1 MDENNTNGFGNTD
14 DEYEDEGTTVLT
26 TPGVSAFANAQG
38 AGQSGDA
45 SDGQPHPSG
54 QPEQQNMYSG
64 FGQFQQP
71 EQQNQYGGFNQFQQ
85 PGQPE
90 QQNNQ
95 YGGFSQFQ
103 QPGQPEQQN
112 NQYGGFNQF
121 QQPGQPE
128 QQNNQYG
135 GFNQF
140 QQPGQPGQQ
149 NNQYGG
155 FNQFQQPG
163 QPEQQNNQYGG
174 FNQFQQPGQPE
185 QQNNQY
191 GGFNQSQQPGQPEQ
205 QNNQCGGF
213 NQFQQPGQQ
222 NNQYGGFN
230 QFQQPGQQNQYGQ
243 PGPQAG
249 VPQGADMKPGMK
261 LNKKLVAII
270 GGIVAVVIIVI
281 IVLVL
286 VLSGGKGQRSATKI
300 GDELAKAYE
309 NGDAD
314 AMIELMKDD
323 YYELYNETW
332 GDNFVEDQFN
342 EDVQDMKEEVGTVK
356 SIKIEDRSEEKY
368 EKDEIEDVNKTL
380 DRLNV
385 DMKVDDCLEIDM
397 DVEIKGSEDDA
408 DGKITYTVVKSGSKW
423 YLVDY
428 DLYVY

>member
-71 EQQNQYGGFNQFQQ
+71 GQPEQQNMYSGFGQFQQPEQQNQYGGFNQFQQ

-103 QPGQPEQQN
+103 QPGQPGQQN
-112 NQYGGFNQF
+112 NQYGGFNQS

-140 QQPGQPGQQ
+140 QQPGQQ
-149 NNQYGG
+149 NNQY
-155 FNQFQQPG
+155 
-163 QPEQQNNQYGG
+163 
-174 FNQFQQPGQPE
+174 
-185 QQNNQY
+185 
-191 GGFNQSQQPGQPEQ
+191 
-205 QNNQCGGF
+205 GGF

-286 VLSGGKGQRSATKI
+286 ALSGGKGQRSATKI

>member
-71 EQQNQYGGFNQFQQ
+71 
-85 PGQPE
+85 GQPE

-95 YGGFSQFQ
+95 YGGFIQFQ
-103 QPGQPEQQN
+103 QPG
-112 NQYGGFNQF
+112 
-121 QQPGQPE
+121 
-128 QQNNQYG
+128 
-135 GFNQF
+135 
-140 QQPGQPGQQ
+140 
-149 NNQYGG
+149 
-155 FNQFQQPG
+155 
-163 QPEQQNNQYGG
+163 
-174 FNQFQQPGQPE
+174 
-185 QQNNQY
+185 
-191 GGFNQSQQPGQPEQ
+191 
-205 QNNQCGGF
+205 
-213 NQFQQPGQQ
+213 QPGQQ

>member
-1 MDENNTNGFGNTD
+1 
-14 DEYEDEGTTVLT
+14 
-26 TPGVSAFANAQG
+26 
-38 AGQSGDA
+38 
-45 SDGQPHPSG
+45 
-54 QPEQQNMYSG
+54 
-64 FGQFQQP
+64 
-71 EQQNQYGGFNQFQQ
+71 
-85 PGQPE
+85 
-90 QQNNQ
+90 
-95 YGGFSQFQ
+95 
-103 QPGQPEQQN
+103 
-112 NQYGGFNQF
+112 
-121 QQPGQPE
+121 
-128 QQNNQYG
+128 
-135 GFNQF
+135 
-140 QQPGQPGQQ
+140 
-149 NNQYGG
+149 
-155 FNQFQQPG
+155 
-163 QPEQQNNQYGG
+163 
-174 FNQFQQPGQPE
+174 
-185 QQNNQY
+185 
-191 GGFNQSQQPGQPEQ
+191 
-205 QNNQCGGF
+205 
-213 NQFQQPGQQ
+213 
-222 NNQYGGFN
+222 
-230 QFQQPGQQNQYGQ
+230 
-243 PGPQAG
+243 
-249 VPQGADMKPGMK
+249 MKPGMK

-286 VLSGGKGQRSATKI
+286 ALSGGKGQRSATKI

-397 DVEIKGSEDDA
+397 DVEIEGSEDDA
-408 DGKITYTVVKSGSKW
+408 DGKITYTVVKSGSRW

>member
-95 YGGFSQFQ
+95 YGGF
-103 QPGQPEQQN
+103 
-112 NQYGGFNQF
+112 
-121 QQPGQPE
+121 
-128 QQNNQYG
+128 
-135 GFNQF
+135 
-140 QQPGQPGQQ
+140 
-149 NNQYGG
+149 
-155 FNQFQQPG
+155 
-163 QPEQQNNQYGG
+163 
-174 FNQFQQPGQPE
+174 
-185 QQNNQY
+185 
-191 GGFNQSQQPGQPEQ
+191 
-205 QNNQCGGF
+205 

-286 VLSGGKGQRSATKI
+286 ALSGGKGQRSATKI

-408 DGKITYTVVKSGSKW
+408 DGKITYTVVKSGSRW

>member
-54 QPEQQNMYSG
+54 QPEQQNMYGGFGQFQQPGQPEQQNMYSG

-90 QQNNQ
+90 QQNNK
-95 YGGFSQFQ
+95 YGGFNQFQ
-103 QPGQPEQQN
+103 QPGQPDQQN

-121 QQPGQPE
+121 QQPGQPD

-140 QQPGQPGQQ
+140 QQPGQPDQQ
-149 NNQYGG
+149 NNQY
-155 FNQFQQPG
+155 
-163 QPEQQNNQYGG
+163 
-174 FNQFQQPGQPE
+174 
-185 QQNNQY
+185 
-191 GGFNQSQQPGQPEQ
+191 
-205 QNNQCGGF
+205 GGF

-286 VLSGGKGQRSATKI
+286 ALSGGKGQRSATKI

-397 DVEIKGSEDDA
+397 DVEIEGSEDDA

>member
-54 QPEQQNMYSG
+54 QPEQQNMYGGFGQFQQPGQPEQQNMYSG

-95 YGGFSQFQ
+95 Y
-103 QPGQPEQQN
+103 
-112 NQYGGFNQF
+112 
-121 QQPGQPE
+121 
-128 QQNNQYG
+128 
-135 GFNQF
+135 
-140 QQPGQPGQQ
+140 
-149 NNQYGG
+149 
-155 FNQFQQPG
+155 
-163 QPEQQNNQYGG
+163 
-174 FNQFQQPGQPE
+174 
-185 QQNNQY
+185 
-191 GGFNQSQQPGQPEQ
+191 
-205 QNNQCGGF
+205 GGF

-286 VLSGGKGQRSATKI
+286 ALSGGKGQRSATKI

-332 GDNFVEDQFN
+332 GDNFVENQFN

-385 DMKVDDCLEIDM
+385 DMKVDNCLEIDM

-408 DGKITYTVVKSGSKW
+408 DGKITYTVVKSGSRW

>member
-38 AGQSGDA
+38 AGQNGDA
-45 SDGQPHPSG
+45 SDGQPHPSGQPEQQNMYGGFGQFQQPG

-103 QPGQPEQQN
+103 QPGQPDQQN

-121 QQPGQPE
+121 QQPGQPD

-140 QQPGQPGQQ
+140 QQPGQQGQQ

-163 QPEQQNNQYGG
+163 QPD
-174 FNQFQQPGQPE
+174 
-185 QQNNQY
+185 
-191 GGFNQSQQPGQPEQ
+191 
-205 QNNQCGGF
+205 
-213 NQFQQPGQQ
+213 QQ

-286 VLSGGKGQRSATKI
+286 ALSGGKGQRSATKI

>member
-54 QPEQQNMYSG
+54 QPEQQNMYGGFGQFQQPGQPEQQNMYSG

-95 YGGFSQFQ
+95 YGGF
-103 QPGQPEQQN
+103 
-112 NQYGGFNQF
+112 NQF
-121 QQPGQPE
+121 Q
-128 QQNNQYG
+128 
-135 GFNQF
+135 
-140 QQPGQPGQQ
+140 QPGQQ

-174 FNQFQQPGQPE
+174 FNQFQQPE

-191 GGFNQSQQPGQPEQ
+191 GGFNQFQQPGQPEQ
-205 QNNQCGGF
+205 QNNQYGGF

-286 VLSGGKGQRSATKI
+286 ALSGGKGQRSATKI

>member
-95 YGGFSQFQ
+95 YGGFNQFQ
-103 QPGQPEQQN
+103 QPGQPGQQN
-112 NQYGGFNQF
+112 NQYGGFNQS

-140 QQPGQPGQQ
+140 QQPGQPGQ
-149 NNQYGG
+149 
-155 FNQFQQPG
+155 
-163 QPEQQNNQYGG
+163 PEQQNNQYGG
-174 FNQFQQPGQPE
+174 FNQFQQPGQPGRPE

-191 GGFNQSQQPGQPEQ
+191 
-205 QNNQCGGF
+205 GGF

-286 VLSGGKGQRSATKI
+286 ALSGGKGQRSATKI

>member
-54 QPEQQNMYSG
+54 QPEQQNMYGG
-64 FGQFQQP
+64 FG
-71 EQQNQYGGFNQFQQ
+71 QFQQ

-90 QQNNQ
+90 
-95 YGGFSQFQ
+95 
-103 QPGQPEQQN
+103 
-112 NQYGGFNQF
+112 
-121 QQPGQPE
+121 
-128 QQNNQYG
+128 
-135 GFNQF
+135 
-140 QQPGQPGQQ
+140 
-149 NNQYGG
+149 
-155 FNQFQQPG
+155 
-163 QPEQQNNQYGG
+163 
-174 FNQFQQPGQPE
+174 
-185 QQNNQY
+185 
-191 GGFNQSQQPGQPEQ
+191 
-205 QNNQCGGF
+205 
-213 NQFQQPGQQ
+213 QQ

>member
-54 QPEQQNMYSG
+54 QPEQQNMYGGFGQFQQPGQPEQQNMYSG

-95 YGGFSQFQ
+95 YGGF
-103 QPGQPEQQN
+103 
-112 NQYGGFNQF
+112 NQF

-128 QQNNQYG
+128 
-135 GFNQF
+135 
-140 QQPGQPGQQ
+140 
-149 NNQYGG
+149 
-155 FNQFQQPG
+155 
-163 QPEQQNNQYGG
+163 
-174 FNQFQQPGQPE
+174 
-185 QQNNQY
+185 
-191 GGFNQSQQPGQPEQ
+191 
-205 QNNQCGGF
+205 
-213 NQFQQPGQQ
+213 QQ

-286 VLSGGKGQRSATKI
+286 ALSGGKGQRSATKI

-332 GDNFVEDQFN
+332 GDNFVENQFN

-408 DGKITYTVVKSGSKW
+408 DGKITYTVVKSGSRW

>member
-38 AGQSGDA
+38 AGQNGDA

-54 QPEQQNMYSG
+54 QPEQQNMYGG

-140 QQPGQPGQQ
+140 QQPG
-149 NNQYGG
+149 
-155 FNQFQQPG
+155 
-163 QPEQQNNQYGG
+163 
-174 FNQFQQPGQPE
+174 
-185 QQNNQY
+185 
-191 GGFNQSQQPGQPEQ
+191 
-205 QNNQCGGF
+205 
-213 NQFQQPGQQ
+213 QPGQQ

>member
-38 AGQSGDA
+38 AGQNGDA
-45 SDGQPHPSG
+45 SDGQPHPSGQSEQQNMYGGFGQFQQPG

-90 QQNNQ
+90 QQN
-95 YGGFSQFQ
+95 
-103 QPGQPEQQN
+103 
-112 NQYGGFNQF
+112 QYGGFNQF
-121 QQPGQPE
+121 QQPG
-128 QQNNQYG
+128 
-135 GFNQF
+135 
-140 QQPGQPGQQ
+140 
-149 NNQYGG
+149 
-155 FNQFQQPG
+155 
-163 QPEQQNNQYGG
+163 
-174 FNQFQQPGQPE
+174 
-185 QQNNQY
+185 
-191 GGFNQSQQPGQPEQ
+191 
-205 QNNQCGGF
+205 
-213 NQFQQPGQQ
+213 QPGQQ

-286 VLSGGKGQRSATKI
+286 ALSGGKGQRSATKI

-314 AMIELMKDD
+314 AKIELMKDD

>member
-54 QPEQQNMYSG
+54 QPEQQNMYGGFGQFQQPGQPEQQNMYSG

-95 YGGFSQFQ
+95 YGGF
-103 QPGQPEQQN
+103 
-112 NQYGGFNQF
+112 NQF
-121 QQPGQPE
+121 Q
-128 QQNNQYG
+128 
-135 GFNQF
+135 
-140 QQPGQPGQQ
+140 QPGQQ

-191 GGFNQSQQPGQPEQ
+191 GGFNQ
-205 QNNQCGGF
+205 
-213 NQFQQPGQQ
+213 FQQPGQQ
-222 NNQYGGFN
+222 T
-230 QFQQPGQQNQYGQ
+230 QYGQ

-286 VLSGGKGQRSATKI
+286 ALSGGKGQRSATKI

-408 DGKITYTVVKSGSKW
+408 DGKITYTVVKSGSRW

>member
-54 QPEQQNMYSG
+54 QPEQQNMYGGFGQFQQPGQPEQQNMYSG

-95 YGGFSQFQ
+95 YGGF
-103 QPGQPEQQN
+103 
-112 NQYGGFNQF
+112 NQF
-121 QQPGQPE
+121 QQPG
-128 QQNNQYG
+128 
-135 GFNQF
+135 
-140 QQPGQPGQQ
+140 
-149 NNQYGG
+149 
-155 FNQFQQPG
+155 
-163 QPEQQNNQYGG
+163 
-174 FNQFQQPGQPE
+174 
-185 QQNNQY
+185 
-191 GGFNQSQQPGQPEQ
+191 
-205 QNNQCGGF
+205 
-213 NQFQQPGQQ
+213 QPGQQ

>member
-1 MDENNTNGFGNTD
+1 MDENNTKGFGNTD

-54 QPEQQNMYSG
+54 QPEQQNMYGGFGQFQQPGQPEHQNMYSG

-71 EQQNQYGGFNQFQQ
+71 EQQ
-85 PGQPE
+85 
-90 QQNNQ
+90 
-95 YGGFSQFQ
+95 
-103 QPGQPEQQN
+103 

-155 FNQFQQPG
+155 FNQSQQPG
-163 QPEQQNNQYGG
+163 QPDQQNNQYGG

-191 GGFNQSQQPGQPEQ
+191 
-205 QNNQCGGF
+205 GGF

-286 VLSGGKGQRSATKI
+286 ALSGGKGQRSATKI

>member
-54 QPEQQNMYSG
+54 QPEQQNMYGGFGQFQQPGQPEQQNMYSG

-95 YGGFSQFQ
+95 YGGF
-103 QPGQPEQQN
+103 
-112 NQYGGFNQF
+112 NQF
-121 QQPGQPE
+121 Q
-128 QQNNQYG
+128 
-135 GFNQF
+135 
-140 QQPGQPGQQ
+140 QPGQQ

-191 GGFNQSQQPGQPEQ
+191 
-205 QNNQCGGF
+205 GGF

-286 VLSGGKGQRSATKI
+286 ALSGGKGQRSATKI

-408 DGKITYTVVKSGSKW
+408 DGKITYTVVKSGSRW

>member
-71 EQQNQYGGFNQFQQ
+71 
-85 PGQPE
+85 GQPE

-95 YGGFSQFQ
+95 YGGFS
-103 QPGQPEQQN
+103 
-112 NQYGGFNQF
+112 
-121 QQPGQPE
+121 
-128 QQNNQYG
+128 
-135 GFNQF
+135 
-140 QQPGQPGQQ
+140 
-149 NNQYGG
+149 
-155 FNQFQQPG
+155 QFQQPG

-213 NQFQQPGQQ
+213 NQFQQNNQYGGFNQFQQPGQPEQQNNQYGGFNQFQQPGQPGQQNNQYGGFNQFQQPGQPGQQ

-286 VLSGGKGQRSATKI
+286 ALSGGKGQRSATKI

-356 SIKIEDRSEEKY
+356 SIKIEDRSEDKY

>member
-95 YGGFSQFQ
+95 YGGF
-103 QPGQPEQQN
+103 
-112 NQYGGFNQF
+112 
-121 QQPGQPE
+121 
-128 QQNNQYG
+128 
-135 GFNQF
+135 
-140 QQPGQPGQQ
+140 
-149 NNQYGG
+149 
-155 FNQFQQPG
+155 NQFQQPG

-191 GGFNQSQQPGQPEQ
+191 
-205 QNNQCGGF
+205 GGF

-286 VLSGGKGQRSATKI
+286 ALSGGKGQRSATKI

>member
-38 AGQSGDA
+38 AGQNGDA
-45 SDGQPHPSG
+45 SDGQPHPSGQPEQQNMYGGFGQFQQPG

-140 QQPGQPGQQ
+140 QQP
-149 NNQYGG
+149 
-155 FNQFQQPG
+155 
-163 QPEQQNNQYGG
+163 EQQNNQYGG
-174 FNQFQQPGQPE
+174 FNQFQQPGQ
-185 QQNNQY
+185 QNNQY
-191 GGFNQSQQPGQPEQ
+191 GD
-205 QNNQCGGF
+205 
-213 NQFQQPGQQ
+213 
-222 NNQYGGFN
+222 FN

>member
-54 QPEQQNMYSG
+54 QPEQQNMYGGFGQFQQPGQPEQQNMYSG

-95 YGGFSQFQ
+95 YGGF
-103 QPGQPEQQN
+103 
-112 NQYGGFNQF
+112 NQF
-121 QQPGQPE
+121 Q
-128 QQNNQYG
+128 
-135 GFNQF
+135 
-140 QQPGQPGQQ
+140 QPGQQ

-191 GGFNQSQQPGQPEQ
+191 
-205 QNNQCGGF
+205 GGF

-261 LNKKLVAII
+261 LNKKLVVII

-286 VLSGGKGQRSATKI
+286 ALSGGKGQRSATKI

>member
-38 AGQSGDA
+38 AGQNGDA
-45 SDGQPHPSG
+45 SDGQPHPSGQSEQQNMYGGFGQFQQPG

-90 QQNNQ
+90 QQN
-95 YGGFSQFQ
+95 
-103 QPGQPEQQN
+103 
-112 NQYGGFNQF
+112 
-121 QQPGQPE
+121 
-128 QQNNQYG
+128 QYG

-155 FNQFQQPG
+155 FNQFQQPD

-174 FNQFQQPGQPE
+174 FNQFQQPGQ
-185 QQNNQY
+185 QNNQY
-191 GGFNQSQQPGQPEQ
+191 GGFNQFQQPDQPEQ
-205 QNNQCGGF
+205 QNNQYGGF

-286 VLSGGKGQRSATKI
+286 ALSGGKGQRSATKI

>member
-71 EQQNQYGGFNQFQQ
+71 
-85 PGQPE
+85 GQPE
-90 QQNNQ
+90 QQNM
-95 YGGFSQFQ
+95 YSGFGQFQ
-103 QPGQPEQQN
+103 QPEQQ
-112 NQYGGFNQF
+112 
-121 QQPGQPE
+121 
-128 QQNNQYG
+128 
-135 GFNQF
+135 
-140 QQPGQPGQQ
+140 
-149 NNQYGG
+149 NQYGG

-191 GGFNQSQQPGQPEQ
+191 GGFNQFQQPGQQNNQYGGFNQFQQPGQ
-205 QNNQCGGF
+205 QNNQYGGF

-286 VLSGGKGQRSATKI
+286 ALSGGKGQRSATKI

>member
-38 AGQSGDA
+38 AGQNGDA
-45 SDGQPHPSG
+45 SDGQPHPSGQPEQQNMYGGFGQFQQPG

-95 YGGFSQFQ
+95 YGGF
-103 QPGQPEQQN
+103 
-112 NQYGGFNQF
+112 NQF
-121 QQPGQPE
+121 Q
-128 QQNNQYG
+128 
-135 GFNQF
+135 
-140 QQPGQPGQQ
+140 QPGQQ

-191 GGFNQSQQPGQPEQ
+191 
-205 QNNQCGGF
+205 GGF

-286 VLSGGKGQRSATKI
+286 ALSGGKGQRSATKI

-408 DGKITYTVVKSGSKW
+408 DGKITYTVVKSGSRW

>member
-71 EQQNQYGGFNQFQQ
+71 GQPEQQNMYSGFGQFQQPEQQNQYGGFNQFQQ

-90 QQNNQ
+90 
-95 YGGFSQFQ
+95 
-103 QPGQPEQQN
+103 
-112 NQYGGFNQF
+112 
-121 QQPGQPE
+121 
-128 QQNNQYG
+128 
-135 GFNQF
+135 
-140 QQPGQPGQQ
+140 QQ

-191 GGFNQSQQPGQPEQ
+191 GGFNQFQQPGQ
-205 QNNQCGGF
+205 QNNQYGGF
-213 NQFQQPGQQ
+213 NQFQQPGQPEQQ

-286 VLSGGKGQRSATKI
+286 ALSGGKGQRSATKI

>member
-71 EQQNQYGGFNQFQQ
+71 
-85 PGQPE
+85 GQPE
-90 QQNNQ
+90 QQNM
-95 YGGFSQFQ
+95 YSGFGQFQ
-103 QPGQPEQQN
+103 QPEQQ

-155 FNQFQQPG
+155 FNQSQQPG

-174 FNQFQQPGQPE
+174 FNQFQQPGQPDRPE

-191 GGFNQSQQPGQPEQ
+191 
-205 QNNQCGGF
+205 GGF

-286 VLSGGKGQRSATKI
+286 ALSGGKGQRSATKI

>member
-54 QPEQQNMYSG
+54 QPEQQNMYGGFGQFQQPGQPEQQNQYSG

-95 YGGFSQFQ
+95 YGGF
-103 QPGQPEQQN
+103 
-112 NQYGGFNQF
+112 NQF
-121 QQPGQPE
+121 Q
-128 QQNNQYG
+128 
-135 GFNQF
+135 
-140 QQPGQPGQQ
+140 QPGQQ

-174 FNQFQQPGQPE
+174 FNQFQQPE

-191 GGFNQSQQPGQPEQ
+191 GGFNQFQQPGQ
-205 QNNQCGGF
+205 QNNQYGGF
-213 NQFQQPGQQ
+213 NQFQQPGQPEQQ

-286 VLSGGKGQRSATKI
+286 ALSGGKGQRSATKI

-408 DGKITYTVVKSGSKW
+408 DGKITYTVVKSGSRW

>member
-54 QPEQQNMYSG
+54 QPEQQNMYGG
-64 FGQFQQP
+64 FG
-71 EQQNQYGGFNQFQQ
+71 QFQQ

-90 QQNNQ
+90 QQNM
-95 YGGFSQFQ
+95 YSGF
-103 QPGQPEQQN
+103 G
-112 NQYGGFNQF
+112 
-121 QQPGQPE
+121 
-128 QQNNQYG
+128 
-135 GFNQF
+135 
-140 QQPGQPGQQ
+140 
-149 NNQYGG
+149 
-155 FNQFQQPG
+155 
-163 QPEQQNNQYGG
+163 
-174 FNQFQQPGQPE
+174 
-185 QQNNQY
+185 
-191 GGFNQSQQPGQPEQ
+191 
-205 QNNQCGGF
+205 
-213 NQFQQPGQQ
+213 
-222 NNQYGGFN
+222 

-270 GGIVAVVIIVI
+270 GGIVVVVIIVI

-286 VLSGGKGQRSATKI
+286 ALSGGKGQRSATKI

-309 NGDAD
+309 KGDAD

>member
-54 QPEQQNMYSG
+54 QPEQQNMYGGFGQFQQPGQPEQQNMYSG

-71 EQQNQYGGFNQFQQ
+71 EQQNQYGGFNQSQQ

-95 YGGFSQFQ
+95 YGGFKQFQ
-103 QPGQPEQQN
+103 QPGQQN

-121 QQPGQPE
+121 QQLGQPE
-128 QQNNQYG
+128 
-135 GFNQF
+135 
-140 QQPGQPGQQ
+140 QQ

-191 GGFNQSQQPGQPEQ
+191 GGFNQ
-205 QNNQCGGF
+205 
-213 NQFQQPGQQ
+213 FQQPGQQ

-230 QFQQPGQQNQYGQ
+230 QFRQPGQQNQYGQ

-286 VLSGGKGQRSATKI
+286 ALSGGKGQRSATKI

-342 EDVQDMKEEVGTVK
+342 EDVQGMKEEVGTVK

>member
-54 QPEQQNMYSG
+54 QPEQQNMYGGFGQFQQPGQPEQQNMYSG

-95 YGGFSQFQ
+95 YGGF
-103 QPGQPEQQN
+103 
-112 NQYGGFNQF
+112 NQF
-121 QQPGQPE
+121 Q
-128 QQNNQYG
+128 
-135 GFNQF
+135 
-140 QQPGQPGQQ
+140 QPGQQ

-191 GGFNQSQQPGQPEQ
+191 GGFNQFQQPGQPE
-205 QNNQCGGF
+205 
-213 NQFQQPGQQ
+213 QQ

-286 VLSGGKGQRSATKI
+286 ALSGGKGQRSATKI

>member
-38 AGQSGDA
+38 AGQNGDA

-54 QPEQQNMYSG
+54 QSEQQNMYGG
-64 FGQFQQP
+64 FGQFQQPEQQNQYGGFNQLQQPGQP

-95 YGGFSQFQ
+95 Y
-103 QPGQPEQQN
+103 
-112 NQYGGFNQF
+112 
-121 QQPGQPE
+121 
-128 QQNNQYG
+128 
-135 GFNQF
+135 
-140 QQPGQPGQQ
+140 
-149 NNQYGG
+149 
-155 FNQFQQPG
+155 
-163 QPEQQNNQYGG
+163 
-174 FNQFQQPGQPE
+174 
-185 QQNNQY
+185 
-191 GGFNQSQQPGQPEQ
+191 
-205 QNNQCGGF
+205 GGF

-286 VLSGGKGQRSATKI
+286 ALSGGKGQRSATKI

-356 SIKIEDRSEEKY
+356 SIKIEDRSEDKY

>member
-1 MDENNTNGFGNTD
+1 MDENNTNEFGNTD

-71 EQQNQYGGFNQFQQ
+71 
-85 PGQPE
+85 GQPE
-90 QQNNQ
+90 QQNM
-95 YGGFSQFQ
+95 YSGFGQFQ
-103 QPGQPEQQN
+103 QPEQQ
-112 NQYGGFNQF
+112 
-121 QQPGQPE
+121 
-128 QQNNQYG
+128 
-135 GFNQF
+135 
-140 QQPGQPGQQ
+140 
-149 NNQYGG
+149 NQYGG

-185 QQNNQY
+185 
-191 GGFNQSQQPGQPEQ
+191 
-205 QNNQCGGF
+205 
-213 NQFQQPGQQ
+213 QQ

-286 VLSGGKGQRSATKI
+286 ALSGGKGQRSATKI

>member
-54 QPEQQNMYSG
+54 QPEQQNMYGGFGQFQQPGQPEQQNMYSG

-71 EQQNQYGGFNQFQQ
+71 EQQ
-85 PGQPE
+85 
-90 QQNNQ
+90 
-95 YGGFSQFQ
+95 
-103 QPGQPEQQN
+103 

-155 FNQFQQPG
+155 FNQSQQPG

-174 FNQFQQPGQPE
+174 FNQFQQPGQPGRPE

-191 GGFNQSQQPGQPEQ
+191 
-205 QNNQCGGF
+205 GGF

-286 VLSGGKGQRSATKI
+286 ALSGGKGQRSATKI

-380 DRLNV
+380 DRFNV

>member
-38 AGQSGDA
+38 AGQNGDA

-85 PGQPE
+85 PGQP
-90 QQNNQ
+90 
-95 YGGFSQFQ
+95 G
-103 QPGQPEQQN
+103 
-112 NQYGGFNQF
+112 
-121 QQPGQPE
+121 

-140 QQPGQPGQQ
+140 QQPGQPGQ
-149 NNQYGG
+149 
-155 FNQFQQPG
+155 
-163 QPEQQNNQYGG
+163 
-174 FNQFQQPGQPE
+174 
-185 QQNNQY
+185 
-191 GGFNQSQQPGQPEQ
+191 PEQ
-205 QNNQCGGF
+205 QNNQC
-213 NQFQQPGQQ
+213 
-222 NNQYGGFN
+222 GGFN

>member
-54 QPEQQNMYSG
+54 QPEQQNMYGGFGQFQQPGQPEQQNQYSG

-71 EQQNQYGGFNQFQQ
+71 EQQNQYGGFLQFQQ

-95 YGGFSQFQ
+95 Y
-103 QPGQPEQQN
+103 
-112 NQYGGFNQF
+112 
-121 QQPGQPE
+121 
-128 QQNNQYG
+128 
-135 GFNQF
+135 
-140 QQPGQPGQQ
+140 
-149 NNQYGG
+149 
-155 FNQFQQPG
+155 
-163 QPEQQNNQYGG
+163 
-174 FNQFQQPGQPE
+174 
-185 QQNNQY
+185 
-191 GGFNQSQQPGQPEQ
+191 
-205 QNNQCGGF
+205 GGF

-286 VLSGGKGQRSATKI
+286 ALSGGKGQRSATKI

-408 DGKITYTVVKSGSKW
+408 DGKITYTVVKSGSRW

>member
-38 AGQSGDA
+38 AGQNGDA
-45 SDGQPHPSG
+45 SDGQPHPSGQSEQQNMYGGFGQFQQPG

-90 QQNNQ
+90 QQN
-95 YGGFSQFQ
+95 
-103 QPGQPEQQN
+103 
-112 NQYGGFNQF
+112 
-121 QQPGQPE
+121 
-128 QQNNQYG
+128 QYG

-155 FNQFQQPG
+155 FNQFQQPD

-174 FNQFQQPGQPE
+174 FNQFQQPGQ
-185 QQNNQY
+185 QNNQY
-191 GGFNQSQQPGQPEQ
+191 
-205 QNNQCGGF
+205 GGF

-286 VLSGGKGQRSATKI
+286 ALSGGKGQRSATKI

>member
-54 QPEQQNMYSG
+54 QPEQQNMYGGFGQFQQPGQPEQQNMYSG

-95 YGGFSQFQ
+95 Y
-103 QPGQPEQQN
+103 
-112 NQYGGFNQF
+112 
-121 QQPGQPE
+121 
-128 QQNNQYG
+128 
-135 GFNQF
+135 
-140 QQPGQPGQQ
+140 
-149 NNQYGG
+149 
-155 FNQFQQPG
+155 
-163 QPEQQNNQYGG
+163 
-174 FNQFQQPGQPE
+174 
-185 QQNNQY
+185 
-191 GGFNQSQQPGQPEQ
+191 
-205 QNNQCGGF
+205 GGF

-286 VLSGGKGQRSATKI
+286 ALSGGKGQRSATKI

-408 DGKITYTVVKSGSKW
+408 DGKITYTVVKSGSRW

>member
-54 QPEQQNMYSG
+54 QPEQQNMYGGFGQFQQPGQPEQQNMYSG

-95 YGGFSQFQ
+95 YGGF
-103 QPGQPEQQN
+103 
-112 NQYGGFNQF
+112 NQF
-121 QQPGQPE
+121 Q
-128 QQNNQYG
+128 
-135 GFNQF
+135 
-140 QQPGQPGQQ
+140 QPGQQ

-185 QQNNQY
+185 
-191 GGFNQSQQPGQPEQ
+191 
-205 QNNQCGGF
+205 
-213 NQFQQPGQQ
+213 QQ

-286 VLSGGKGQRSATKI
+286 ALSGGKGQRSATKI

-332 GDNFVEDQFN
+332 GDNFVADQFN